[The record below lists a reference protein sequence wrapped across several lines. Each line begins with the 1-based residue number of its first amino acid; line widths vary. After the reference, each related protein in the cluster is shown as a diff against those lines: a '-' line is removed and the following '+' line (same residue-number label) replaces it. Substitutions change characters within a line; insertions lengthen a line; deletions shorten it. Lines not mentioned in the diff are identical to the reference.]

1 MTFRRFLA
9 WIVEKLF
16 ELQLFIIALIAVKFI
31 LPTGVHSFESLDAF
45 VAGAR
50 EQWFSSLDEA
60 SYMTRAFM
68 GGSYAMYGL
77 RTYQAAAYVIG
88 IHFYFWS
95 FYLFTSIFA
104 CLAGER
110 GYVQKA
116 VLAFWVSAGVLA
128 YRQRDMLDLQSI
140 YLAAALLTGGT
151 VVVILAALFGK
162 WVDFRLSGGKSLA
175 EMARNAHDR
184 KQQSVRG
191 RVRFD
196 LSQ

>member
-16 ELQLFIIALIAVKFI
+16 ELQLFVIALIVVKFV
-31 LPTGVHSFESLDAF
+31 LPTGVRNFESLPAF
-45 VAGAR
+45 MSGAR

-68 GGSYAMYGL
+68 NGSYADYAL
-77 RTYQAAAYVIG
+77 RTYEAAAYVIG

-104 CLAGER
+104 CLAGDR
-110 GYVQKA
+110 GYVRNA

-128 YRQRDMLDLQSI
+128 WRSRDVLDLQSV
-140 YLAAALLTGGT
+140 YMAGALLAGGT
-151 VVVILAALFGK
+151 VVVVIAALFGK
-162 WVDFRLSGGKSLA
+162 WIDFRLSGGKSFA
-175 EMARNAHDR
+175 EMARKAQAR

-196 LSQ
+196 LSH

>member
-16 ELQLFIIALIAVKFI
+16 ELQLFVIALIAVKFV
-31 LPTGVHSFESLDAF
+31 LPTGVHSFDSLQAF
-45 VAGAR
+45 VSGAR

-68 GGSYAMYGL
+68 GGSYALYGL
-77 RTYQAAAYVIG
+77 RTYEAAAYVIG

-110 GYVQKA
+110 HYVAKA
-116 VLAFWVSAGVLA
+116 ILAFWVSAGVLA
-128 YRQRDMLDLQSI
+128 WQSREMFDLQSV
-140 YLAAALLTGGT
+140 YLAAALLAGGT
-151 VVVILAALFGK
+151 AMVLVAALFGT
-162 WVDFRLSGGKSLA
+162 WVDFRLSGGRTFA
-175 EMARNAHDR
+175 EISRKVQAR